1 MKTETLALMIS
12 NVEKRYPKD
21 ADYVAVAREELAAI
35 EKENAEKNE
44 ALEKLADA
52 DNWWSGYEVDDA
64 EYPNGVT
71 IWRGNGEPDE
81 IAEAAISSEPT

>member
-1 MKTETLALMIS
+1 MAKTGSI
-12 NVEKRYPKD
+12 
-21 ADYVAVAREELAAI
+21 ELAMNILRAKGLDHIAAMAEEEFTAI

-52 DNWWSGYEVDDA
+52 DNWWRGYKVDDA

-81 IAEAAISSEPT
+81 IAEAVLSSEPT